1 MLELG
6 IDRWIAALY
15 AGAVGLVAGS
25 FLNVVV
31 HRLPRAVSTVRPSS
45 RCPYCG
51 AGIRPLDNVPVV
63 SYLLLRGRCRA
74 CGAPISPRY
83 PLVELLTALLFVACA
98 LAFGPSLEAVASAVF
113 CCLLIVLAA
122 IDLEHFTLPDRITL
136 PGVVLGLGLQVWLP
150 RTTLLEALLG
160 TLVGA
165 GFLILLINAW
175 FWLRE
180 EESMGLGDVN
190 MLAMIGAF
198 LGWKGVAS
206 TLLFATLTG
215 AVTGL
220 ALVATRRLTMK
231 GRLPFGFFLALGA
244 LISLFAGE
252 PLYRWYA
259 GLLSAGL
266 L

>member
-15 AGAVGLVAGS
+15 ALAVGLVTGS
-25 FLNVVV
+25 FLNVVI
-31 HRLPRAVSTVRPSS
+31 HRLPRQSSTVRPGS

-51 AGIRPLDNVPVV
+51 APIRPLDNIPVL

-83 PLVELLTALLFVACA
+83 PLVELSTAALFVAC
-98 LAFGPSLEAVASAVF
+98 VAVF
-113 CCLLIVLAA
+113 GATTEAAAGAILCCLLVVLAA
-122 IDLEHFTLPDRITL
+122 IDAEHLLLPDRITL
-136 PGVVLGLGLQVWLP
+136 PGIVVGLGLQPWLP
-150 RTTLLEALLG
+150 RTTLLDAVLG
-160 TLVGA
+160 VLVGA
-165 GFLILLINAW
+165 GCLILLVNAW

-206 TLLFATLTG
+206 TLLFATLLG

-220 ALVATRRLTMK
+220 ALVASRRLTLK

-244 LISLFAGE
+244 LVSLFVGE

-259 GLLSAGL
+259 GLL
-266 L
+266 